1 MKKIFLKN
9 LLTFVSPYINICVTK
24 TKEVTISPRTGR
36 PTTDPKRNDT
46 RIRMSDNEIEM
57 LNYCCEVF
65 GLTKAEVI
73 RLGVKELYEKAQ
85 NAKK

>member
-1 MKKIFLKN
+1 
-9 LLTFVSPYINICVTK
+9 
-24 TKEVTISPRTGR
+24 
-36 PTTDPKRNDT
+36 
-46 RIRMSDNEIEM
+46 MSDNEIEM